1 MYLYAKEERVAQ
13 HVCVVFSVKVK
24 CRLKNVMSV
33 CGHSQECVCVCV
45 CVRECLV
52 ACGSDKHEIYCNGV
66 GLWLR
71 NVTLNLLERRQAG
84 PVLGPGA

>member
-1 MYLYAKEERVAQ
+1 MCL
-13 HVCVVFSVKVK
+13 
-24 CRLKNVMSV
+24 
-33 CGHSQECVCVCV
+33 
-45 CVRECLV
+45 RECLV
-52 ACGSDKHEIYCNGV
+52 ACDSDKHEIYFNGV